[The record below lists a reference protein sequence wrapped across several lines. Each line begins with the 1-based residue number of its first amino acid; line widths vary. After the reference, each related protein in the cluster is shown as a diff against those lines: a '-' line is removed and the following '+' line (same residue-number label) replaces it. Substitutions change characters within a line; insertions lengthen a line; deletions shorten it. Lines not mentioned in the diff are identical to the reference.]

1 MVYWRKWKS
10 LIWGGIGF
18 IILAIWMFALY
29 LMPGGYVGE
38 SMSGHINMW
47 GIIFLIAAIISQL
60 VRTAGGYYLVFAGN
74 R

>member
-1 MVYWRKWKS
+1 MAYWRKWKS

-38 SMSGHINMW
+38 GMSNYMNYW
-47 GIIFLIAAIISQL
+47 GTIFIIAAIIMIIL
-60 VRTAGGYYLVFAGN
+60 GFILRKKT
-74 R
+74 

>member
-1 MVYWRKWKS
+1 MAYWRKWKS

-38 SMSGHINMW
+38 SMSSSINIW
-47 GIIFLIAAIISQL
+47 GIIFLIAAIIL
-60 VRTAGGYYLVFAGN
+60 IVLGFVLRKKT
-74 R
+74 